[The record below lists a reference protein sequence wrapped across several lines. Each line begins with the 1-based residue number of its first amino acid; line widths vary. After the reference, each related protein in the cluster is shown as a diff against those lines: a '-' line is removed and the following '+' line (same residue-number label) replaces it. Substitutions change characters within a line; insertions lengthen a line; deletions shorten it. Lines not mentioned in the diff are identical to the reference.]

1 MTLLATQAQGNARL
15 RLEPGGRDRFAA
27 GFAQA
32 VDAAFDPVEG
42 VADFFREALFA
53 ERDGRIDLE
62 GFEIGGAVGSGEIT
76 GGASFFELILVGT
89 MSGLETGQLF
99 FEKAAIRGE

>member
-15 RLEPGGRDRFAA
+15 CLEPGGRDRFAT

-53 ERDGRIDLE
+53 DRDGRIDLD
-62 GFEIGGAVGSGEIT
+62 GLKIGGAVGSDEIT
-76 GGASFFELILVGT
+76 GRASRFDLILVGT

-99 FEKAAIRGE
+99 FEKTAIRGE